1 MSKIALKIQKLT
13 KTYRSKVKALQSID
27 LEIKEGSFFGLLG
40 ENGAGK
46 TTTIGIVTDLVN
58 KDSGIVEVFGH
69 NIDTDLIKAK
79 KQVAVVPQEF
89 NFNIF
94 EKVEDILTYQAGYYG
109 IPKKEAQLRIDKL
122 LKDLGLEDKRKTPS
136 RMLSG
141 GMKRRLM
148 IARALILQPKLLI
161 LDEPT
166 AGVDVLL
173 RQETWE
179 YLRKLNKQGITIL
192 LTTHYLEEAEQ
203 LCDTIAVIK
212 KGKIIVS
219 DKKDKLLKSLS
230 KQSYIL
236 EFDSK
241 PSKIKG
247 YDCIIENNSMTISLN
262 KNQPLST
269 LLSQLPTSNKLIDIK
284 HAQNRLEPV
293 YLDLLNST
301 KNA

>member
-13 KTYRSKVKALQSID
+13 KTYGSKVKALQSID

-109 IPKKEAQLRIDKL
+109 IPKKEAKLRIDKL

-247 YDCIIENNSMTISLN
+247 YDCVIENNTMTISLN

-284 HAQNRLEPV
+284 HAQNRLEQV

>member
-1 MSKIALKIQKLT
+1 
-13 KTYRSKVKALQSID
+13 
-27 LEIKEGSFFGLLG
+27 
-40 ENGAGK
+40 
-46 TTTIGIVTDLVN
+46 
-58 KDSGIVEVFGH
+58 
-69 NIDTDLIKAK
+69 
-79 KQVAVVPQEF
+79 
-89 NFNIF
+89 
-94 EKVEDILTYQAGYYG
+94 
-109 IPKKEAQLRIDKL
+109 
-122 LKDLGLEDKRKTPS
+122 
-136 RMLSG
+136 
-141 GMKRRLM
+141 MKRRLM

-247 YDCIIENNSMTISLN
+247 YDCVIENNTMTISLN

-284 HAQNRLEPV
+284 HAQNRLEQV